1 MSALPDLAS
10 HFRALEELLEARPEG
25 ENVEIAR
32 GVYAMTP
39 RPRFS
44 HAVVQ
49 VNLGSLLKVRF
60 GTGTPSAPPD
70 WLFATEPEIRSEA
83 AFSRLIPDLAGW
95 RRSTSGWPD
104 PDEHPVTL
112 APDWVA
118 EILSP
123 GTEAFDR
130 GPKREAWGLVG
141 AGHLWF
147 VDPVRRLVETF
158 VNVRGKMV
166 AGPVLPPE
174 GLLAA
179 PPFEGFSAQVAGIF
193 FQAP

>member
-10 HFRALEELLEARPEG
+10 HFRALEAILEAQPEG
-25 ENVEIAR
+25 QNVEIAR

-39 RPRFS
+39 RPRFR

-49 VNLGSLLKVRF
+49 TNLSSALKVRF
-60 GTGTPSAPPD
+60 GTGTPATPPD
-70 WLFATEPEIRSEA
+70 WLFAIEPEIRSEE
-83 AFSRLIPDLAGW
+83 AFSRLIPDVAGW
-95 RRSTSGWPD
+95 RRSTTGWPD
-104 PDEHPVTL
+104 GDENPVTL

-123 GTEAFDR
+123 GTEAYDR

-141 AGHLWF
+141 AGYLWI

-158 VNVRGKMV
+158 VNVRGKMI
-166 AGPVLPPE
+166 AGPVL
-174 GLLAA
+174 LTDDVLAA
-179 PPFEGFSAQVAGIF
+179 PPFEGLSEPVAGIF
-193 FQAP
+193 L